1 MNVAAS
7 EFYGK
12 DKTCDLNFKEENNNG
27 SQKISEV
34 QLKDLYKSFV
44 SEYPITQR
52 LTKLDLLLGALK
64 L

>member
-1 MNVAAS
+1 MLLHLNS
-7 EFYGK
+7 ME
-12 DKTCDLNFKEENNNG
+12 KTRRDLDFKEENNNG

-52 LTKLDLLLGALK
+52 LTKLDLLLGAMK